1 MILAVIPA
9 RSGLK
14 YVKLRQMMNTASLVK
29 KLKPLNP
36 EKIIIFGSYAKN
48 KATSRNSDI
57 DILIIK
63 QTKKKPVDRIAEV
76 LPLIW
81 GHIPNIEPQIFTP
94 DEFSLAV
101 KQNRFFIT
109 EEVLKYGKTI
119 YEKTQ

>member
-9 RSGLK
+9 RSGSK
-14 YVKLRQMMNTASLVK
+14 YVKIRQMINTTSLVK

-63 QTKKKPVDRIAEV
+63 EEKINNSYKGTYQNNITKIKEILEKKI
-76 LPLIW
+76 I
-81 GHIPNIEPQIFTP
+81 
-94 DEFSLAV
+94 
-101 KQNRFFIT
+101 
-109 EEVLKYGKTI
+109 
-119 YEKTQ
+119 

>member
-9 RSGLK
+9 RSGPK
-14 YVKLRQMMNTASLVK
+14 YVKIRQMINTTNLVK
-29 KLKPLNP
+29 RLKPLDP

-48 KATSRNSDI
+48 KTTSDSDI

-109 EEVLKYGKTI
+109 EEVL
-119 YEKTQ
+119 

>member
-1 MILAVIPA
+1 MI
-9 RSGLK
+9 
-14 YVKLRQMMNTASLVK
+14 NTTNLIK

-36 EKIIIFGSYAKN
+36 EKIILFGSYARGQ
-48 KATSRNSDI
+48 TGPESDI
-57 DILIIK
+57 DLLIIK
-63 QTKKKPVDRIAEV
+63 RTKKKPVDRIAEV

-81 GHIPNIEPQIFTP
+81 GLVPNIEPQIFTP

-101 KQNRFFIT
+101 SQNRFFIT

>member
-1 MILAVIPA
+1 MILVVIPA
-9 RSGLK
+9 RSGSK
-14 YVKLRQMMNTASLVK
+14 YVKLRQMINTTSLVK

-48 KATSRNSDI
+48 KATSDSDI
-57 DILIIK
+57 DLLIIK
-63 QTKKKPVDRIAEV
+63 QTKKKPTDRIAEV

-81 GHIPNIEPQIFTP
+81 GHIPHIEPQIFTP
-94 DEFSLAV
+94 DEFSRAIS
-101 KQNRFFIT
+101 QNRIFIT